1 MAAALD
7 RLEAVALLQHDRGR
21 LEVGGRDH
29 HVVELEHQTTSERT
43 IAPKKMLCELW
54 TAIPIQALR

>member
-1 MAAALD
+1 M
-7 RLEAVALLQHDRGR
+7 RPSGLLQNDRGR